1 MQTHL
6 YNQTREHA
14 IRNDELIHNTG
25 IESAP
30 EHADVFNH
38 NQAEAWGNHAF
49 SYRYDQLNRIRS
61 AQGWNNFNVV
71 QNGWGTG
78 STYLTRYK
86 NEFTYDANGNILTQ
100 YRADRMGNTIDN
112 ITYNYR
118 MDGTSLV
125 SNKLYQ
131 VFDAVDYTGANGDAS
146 NDQDIYS
153 TDVFAPTE
161 TSDFDTDFN
170 YAYSE
175 IGELIRDNKEDIA
188 EIIWRVDSKIS
199 EIRRTGN
206 STKKNLRF
214 DYDAMGNRIA
224 KHIFSDNTF
233 AVVEKSTY
241 YVRDASGNTM
251 ATYEQVN
258 TESATTFNCTERH
271 IYGSSRIGMD
281 VTTVEFVGVEQT
293 ISLTQATRTLGNKQ
307 YEITNHLGNVLAV
320 ITDRKLPYA
329 PFGTANQGVIHS
341 YYAQLISV
349 TDYTAFGVALEGR
362 TWSDE
367 GYRYGFQNQEH
378 DNELWSGAVSYKYR
392 VEDPRLGR
400 FFSVDPLAAKY
411 PHNSVYAFS
420 ENRLIDGVELE
431 GLEFTQIGQCEFMT
445 SLLRLQN
452 SDKNHTISQGS
463 LGVCGIA
470 SVCAIWMKKD
480 WKGFEN
486 TVCRLYKTGQAM
498 YNGFE
503 IKPSGE
509 VFNMS
514 CNNSD
519 YPYPKSGE
527 VDPCQYSA
535 DYIMLSSIQ
544 NTMKP
549 GYAGKEGDE
558 FNGTNINELCD
569 LMTNLVGLQ
578 NVVIHGSGERLQ
590 PVDAS
595 SRMKKMQERFDSG
608 QFEVLLVNSVSFGLT
623 EVDRLIRQSG
633 TLRPDHAV
641 IYNGNLNITKDES
654 GENTYTFEVLS
665 WGKSQVITLTEKQL
679 CGNVYESI
687 SGK

>member
-1 MQTHL
+1 
-6 YNQTREHA
+6 
-14 IRNDELIHNTG
+14 
-25 IESAP
+25 
-30 EHADVFNH
+30 V
-38 NQAEAWGNHAF
+38 
-49 SYRYDQLNRIRS
+49 
-61 AQGWNNFNVV
+61 
-71 QNGWGTG
+71 
-78 STYLTRYK
+78 
-86 NEFTYDANGNILTQ
+86 
-100 YRADRMGNTIDN
+100 
-112 ITYNYR
+112 
-118 MDGTSLV
+118 
-125 SNKLYQ
+125 
-131 VFDAVDYTGANGDAS
+131 
-146 NDQDIYS
+146 
-153 TDVFAPTE
+153 
-161 TSDFDTDFN
+161 
-170 YAYSE
+170 
-175 IGELIRDNKEDIA
+175 
-188 EIIWRVDSKIS
+188 
-199 EIRRTGN
+199 EIRRTAT

-251 ATYEQVN
+251 LDSSYFSRQRKIRDVNPERNDSGATYEHIN
-258 TESATTFNCTERH
+258 TTATTTTTFNCTERH
-271 IYGSSRIGMD
+271 IYGSSRIGLD
-281 VTTVEFVGVEQT
+281 VTTVEFVGVEHE
-293 ISLTQATRTLGNKQ
+293 ISLTSATRTLGNKQ